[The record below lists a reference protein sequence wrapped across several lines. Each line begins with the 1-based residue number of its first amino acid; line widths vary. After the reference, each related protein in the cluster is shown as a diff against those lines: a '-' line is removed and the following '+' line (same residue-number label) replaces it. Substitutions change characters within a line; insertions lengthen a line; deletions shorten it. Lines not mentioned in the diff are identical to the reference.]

1 MVSTD
6 PWPLP
11 SLAYDEAE
19 FRAFELMRLMADGT
33 ARGARAGVRPGDPGF
48 AVSLAGT
55 TVNVTGGVAALYRS
69 SGYGA
74 ALAQLAATSP
84 GTLTAAHATFARID
98 LVYLRVWDTSVDS
111 SGLRKADTVLL
122 TGTPSGS
129 PAVPTPGAT
138 EIYLPLATISVPNT
152 GGGGTGA
159 ATVSQTIRPW
169 TVAPGGILPC
179 LSTAAP
185 SSGGPGQVMYYTD
198 TGAYWYFQADGTTK
212 ALLVDSPGGTT
223 LGKTTDA
230 IKTGATQSV
239 TSSTTLV
246 NATQLGV
253 AVAANATYELQ
264 GFVVFDGAF
273 AAGDMKVDW
282 SLPAS
287 ATMLWTA
294 NGMSTGGTGLYT
306 ANTVP
311 AGTTITLGTYGAGP
325 PYTALSINGTIV
337 TGATAGTAQLRFA
350 QGTANATP
358 TSIYAK
364 SRISVRRI
372 A

>member
-11 SLAYDEAE
+11 SLSYDEAE
-19 FRAFELMRLMADGT
+19 LRAFELMSFMADGT
-33 ARGARAGVRPGDPGF
+33 ARGARAGIRPGDPGL

-55 TVNVTGGVAALYRS
+55 TVNVTQGVGTTYR
-69 SGYGA
+69 SGYGSVIF
-74 ALAQLAATSP
+74 QLAATSP

-98 LVYLRVWDTSVDS
+98 LVYARVWDTAIDS

-129 PAVPTPGAT
+129 PAIPTPGAT
-138 EIYLPLATISVPNT
+138 EIYIPLATISVPNT
-152 GGGGTGA
+152 GGGGTGS
-159 ATVSQTIRPW
+159 ATVSSAIRPY
-169 TVAPGGILPC
+169 TVAPGGVLPV

-198 TGAYWYFQADGTTK
+198 TGAYWYFLADGTTK

-223 LGKTTDA
+223 IGKTIEA
-230 IKTGATQSV
+230 VKTGATQSV

-246 NATQLGV
+246 NATQLV
-253 AVAANATYELQ
+253 LPLIANATYALS
-264 GFVVFDGAF
+264 GFIVYDGAF
-273 AAGDMKVDW
+273 AAGDIKVDW

-287 ATMLWTA
+287 ATMLWSA
-294 NGMSTGGTGLYT
+294 NGMSTSAAGGLT
-306 ANTVP
+306 ANTVA
-311 AGTTITLGTYGAGP
+311 AGTTISLGTYGAGP
-325 PYTALSINGTIV
+325 PYTALSLEGTI
-337 TGATAGTAQLRFA
+337 TTLGTAGNAQFRFA
-350 QGTANATP
+350 QNSSNVFAT
-358 TSIYAK
+358 SVYAK
-364 SRISVRRI
+364 SRISARRI